1 MLVYFIIISIPVIF
15 YILQRAYSS
24 SAKALMKICFAL
36 LIIISSFRSEYIGA
50 DYHRYV
56 TYFSMIANTGNAY
69 FEEKGFVEF
78 IYILSRV
85 LNKCYFFLLLLI
97 Y

>member
-36 LIIISSFRSEYIGA
+36 LIIISSFRSEYIGQIII
-50 DYHRYV
+50 D
-56 TYFSMIANTGNAY
+56 M
-69 FEEKGFVEF
+69 
-78 IYILSRV
+78 
-85 LNKCYFFLLLLI
+85 
-97 Y
+97 